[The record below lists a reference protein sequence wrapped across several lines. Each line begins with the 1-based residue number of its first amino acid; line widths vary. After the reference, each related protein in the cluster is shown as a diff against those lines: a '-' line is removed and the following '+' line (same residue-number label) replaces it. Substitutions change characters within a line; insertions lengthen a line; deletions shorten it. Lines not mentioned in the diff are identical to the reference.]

1 MRIRFL
7 SPEDAQKVAAG
18 EVIERPA
25 NGIKELLENS
35 IDAKATHIELEVHE
49 GGKTKIRIT
58 DNGIGMS
65 SDDAHIC
72 FERYATSKLGSF
84 NDLTHV
90 QTHGFRGEAL
100 ASICSVAKVTLTTK
114 EQGHIE
120 GLQLKIEEG
129 KVLSSHTVSSQVG
142 TTLLI
147 EDLFYNIPARKKFLK
162 NTATEWNQI
171 LALFK
176 AFCLAYPHVHF
187 ELFHNDEQIYNCPTV
202 PSVTQR
208 IAQLF
213 DARVTTSLC
222 ELITVQTNELSVSG
236 VVTTSDYNRYDRS
249 GIYFFVNNRLVKNY
263 QLGRALLKGFENLL
277 PPGKYPLAVITLTI
291 DPLYVDV
298 NIHPKKEEVLFL
310 HPHKVEQ
317 AICQAVKLTLEKQ
330 TEQQL
335 SKSIHR
341 PHNPFG
347 GPTIYNTQQPPFP
360 FAKPLYQPLQTYN
373 GYTPDPFTQEPVTP
387 SSKLDSADPVH
398 VEQQDT
404 VQVNQTY
411 FEEPTYHIIGQHQT
425 TYILLEHPEGLLLVD
440 QHAAH
445 ERILYE
451 RFKNNFKNPETVHLL
466 FPVIINLSVSDCD
479 LLLRYVDLLKQHGI
493 SVEQFGSEQL
503 RITSVPVY
511 AKHLPLAELMQE
523 LLSWINEHDA
533 QSDDTFLKK
542 ITEKIHA
549 QLACKA
555 AIKAGDVLSHEQM
568 KTVLR
573 DLEKTENRFSCPHGR
588 PTQWLLSTREIEKRF
603 KRIS

>member
-25 NGIKELLENS
+25 NSIKELLENS
-35 IDAKATHIELEVHE
+35 IDAQATRIELAVHE

-65 SDDAHIC
+65 SEDAHIC
-72 FERYATSKLGSF
+72 FKRYATSKLSSF
-84 NDLTHV
+84 DDLTQV

-100 ASICSVAKVTLTTK
+100 ASICGVAKVTLTTK
-114 EQGHIE
+114 EQEKIE
-120 GLQLKIEEG
+120 GLQLKIKEG
-129 KVLSSHTVSSQVG
+129 KVLSSHIVSCQVG
-142 TTLLI
+142 TTLVI

-187 ELFHNDEQIYNCPTV
+187 QLFHNDEQIYNCPNV

-222 ELITVQTNELSVSG
+222 KLAPVQTNELSING
-236 VVTTSDYNRYDRS
+236 VITTSDYNRYDRS

-263 QLGRALLKGFENLL
+263 QLGRALLKGFESLL
-277 PPGKYPLAVITLTI
+277 PPGKYPLAVIHITI
-291 DPLYVDV
+291 DPVYVDV

-317 AICQAVKLTLEKQ
+317 AICQAIKSTLEKQ
-330 TEQQL
+330 TQQQL
-335 SKSIHR
+335 SKSTHR
-341 PHNPFG
+341 PHNAFDIP
-347 GPTIYNTQQPPFP
+347 NTYTQHAPFP
-360 FAKPLYQPLQTYN
+360 FAKPLYQPVQTYN
-373 GYTPDPFTQEPVTP
+373 HAPDPLQQ
-387 SSKLDSADPVH
+387 KLVVASLKAESTDSVH
-398 VEQQDT
+398 VEQHDT
-404 VQVNQTY
+404 VQTNETY
-411 FEEPTYHIIGQHQT
+411 FEEPTYHIIGQHQS
-425 TYILLEHPEGLLLVD
+425 TYILLQHPDGLLLVD

-451 RFKNNFKNPETVHLL
+451 RFKNNFKNPETIPLL
-466 FPVIINLSVSDCD
+466 FPAIINLSAADCD
-479 LLLRYVDLLKQHGI
+479 LLLPYLQLLKQHGI
-493 SVEQFGSEQL
+493 NVEQFGSEQL

-511 AKHLPLAELMQE
+511 AKQLPLTEFVQE
-523 LLSWINEHDA
+523 LLSWINEYDA
-533 QSDDTFLKK
+533 QPDNAFLKK

-555 AIKAGDVLSHEQM
+555 AIKAGDVLSYEQM

-573 DLEKTENRFSCPHGR
+573 DLEKTEHRFSCPHGR
-588 PTQWLLSTREIEKRF
+588 PTQWLLSTREIEKKF
-603 KRIS
+603 KRIQ